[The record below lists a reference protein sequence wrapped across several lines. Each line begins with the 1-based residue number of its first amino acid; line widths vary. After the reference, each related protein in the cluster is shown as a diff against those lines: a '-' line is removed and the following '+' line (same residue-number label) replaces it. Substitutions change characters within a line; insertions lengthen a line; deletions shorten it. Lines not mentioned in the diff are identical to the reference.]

1 MKAKVKSIIFPLA
14 SRLIL
19 VILCVSLFLFG
30 VACHPFVDP
39 IVEPETTTEAE
50 TESIALPNDDAE
62 LPRTK

>member
-1 MKAKVKSIIFPLA
+1 
-14 SRLIL
+14 

-39 IVEPETTTEAE
+39 IAEPETTTEAE